1 MKEGPRGEFPLI
13 SVWFRQKGKKK
24 KERSGES
31 ETRVNTKQTR
41 TEETNFVCIAGN
53 SSSNT
58 ALVLADAAPSSS
70 SLAFSSTL
78 RDSGIQTSLGDGLFC
93 FPCD

>member
-1 MKEGPRGEFPLI
+1 MKEGLRGRMFSDLSLVQAE
-13 SVWFRQKGKKK
+13 REK
-24 KERSGES
+24 KERSGEG

-41 TEETNFVCIAGN
+41 TEESNSVCTAGN

-93 FPCD
+93 FRCD